1 MRKMAVGSRLRR
13 YISAALAA
21 SLACCMA
28 LMPMPASAQT
38 SIEGS
43 AEHALR
49 WAVPEGYNAHDYD
62 KCAAYLEQTDD
73 EGATNGSKLSA
84 SYDPNDPTTWGS
96 SWSGDFFAWTEV
108 GGEKRLRSIDVSA
121 RYQVGRFDF
130 SDCSALVE
138 IRASENYLLELNVS
152 NCASLVKLNFNEN
165 SVSEPDLTGCGA
177 LTHLYISF
185 NPLDVLDLSPCPA
198 LEFLTCYSSELAELD
213 VSCCPRLDYL
223 SCYSNMLTELDLSHC
238 PLLSELKCVLNELD
252 SLDVSCCPLL
262 EILDCSFTGI
272 DSLDFSRNPLL
283 RELSCASNALDTLD
297 VSACAE
303 LRVLDCRSNGLSSL
317 DVSAN
322 GALVTLFSSGNRL
335 SELDLSANPSLAFDS
350 IAASGNGFIG
360 YDFSRNY
367 YGDSGSLFARPA
379 DGASF
384 EGFFGDSGNLISMGQ
399 WADYEQAFVYSFE
412 GMPSGNITAIF
423 SGGSPAV
430 PGDIDDSGSV
440 TTADAVI
447 ALRIAMGLID
457 ASGFNAENAD
467 FDQSGSVNISDAVL
481 SLRLAMGLS

>member
-1 MRKMAVGSRLRR
+1 MAIVSRIKR
-13 YISAALAA
+13 YISVALAA

-28 LMPMPASAQT
+28 LMPLPASAQT
-38 SIEGS
+38 SVECTVER
-43 AEHALR
+43 APR

-62 KCAAYLEQTDD
+62 KCAAFLEQTDD
-73 EGATNGSKLSA
+73 EGATNGSKLST

-96 SWSGDFFAWTEV
+96 SWSGDYFAWTEV

-130 SDCSALVE
+130 SDCSSLVE
-138 IRASENYLLELNVS
+138 IHASENYLNELNVS
-152 NCASLVKLNFNEN
+152 NCASLVKVNFDEN
-165 SVSEPDLTGCGA
+165 SVSEPVLTSCGA

-185 NPLDVLDLSPCPA
+185 NPLAGLDLSPCPA
-198 LEFLTCYSSELAELD
+198 LEFLTCYSSGLTELD

-223 SCYSNMLTELDLSHC
+223 SCHSNRLTELDLSHC
-238 PLLSELKCVLNELD
+238 PLLSDLKCFLNELGA
-252 SLDVSCCPLL
+252 LDVSCCPLL
-262 EILDCSFTGI
+262 EILECSFTGI
-272 DSLDFSRNPLL
+272 DSLDLSCNPLL
-283 RELSCASNALDTLD
+283 RELNCASNALDALD
-297 VSACAE
+297 VSDCTE
-303 LRVLDCRSNGLSSL
+303 LRMLDCRSNELSSL

-322 GALVTLFSSGNRL
+322 SALVSLFSSGNRL
-335 SELDLSANPSLAFDS
+335 SVLDLSANPSLAFDS

-367 YGDSGSLFARPA
+367 YGDSGSLFARPS

-399 WADYEQAFVYSFE
+399 WVNYEQAFVYSFE
-412 GMPSGNITAIF
+412 GMSSGNITAVF

-430 PGDIDDSGSV
+430 PGDIDGNGSV

-447 ALRIAMGLID
+447 ALRISMGLID
-457 ASGFNAENAD
+457 GSGFNAENAD
-467 FDQSGSVNISDAVL
+467 MDQSGSVNISDAVL
-481 SLRLAMGLS
+481 ILRLAMGLS